1 MSVEELSAL
10 PRFFFF
16 LCQNVSDFDILMML
30 YLRQRTREKSKDG
43 GISMKN
49 FEEIIAKIAR
59 VSIPGGFTPLFRRL
73 ETIVPI

>member
-43 GISMKN
+43 AYAAQK
-49 FEEIIAKIAR
+49 
-59 VSIPGGFTPLFRRL
+59 VQLDRR
-73 ETIVPI
+73 

>member
-1 MSVEELSAL
+1 MSMEELSAL

-49 FEEIIAKIAR
+49 FEEIIAENCQGERNHAR
-59 VSIPGGFTPLFRRL
+59 KCTP
-73 ETIVPI
+73 